1 MAEERGF
8 TLIELLVVLAL
19 LGLFITL
26 MPTAMQHAL
35 PGMNLKVAVRELVDG
50 FRTARSQA
58 VSGNRES
65 FILIDVDRQLYR
77 IDKEGDNHVLPGDLS
92 VDLRTAASE
101 QLDESRGRIR
111 FYPDGTST
119 GGRVTL
125 TSGKDAYN
133 INVDWFDGRVEVV
146 RTDAVE

>member
-1 MAEERGF
+1 MSARGF

-26 MPTAMQHAL
+26 VPTTMQHAL

-50 FRTARSQA
+50 FRAARSSA
-58 VSGNRES
+58 VSGNREA

-77 IDKEGDNHVLPGDLS
+77 IDREGENHVLPGRLS

-125 TSGKDAYN
+125 SSGDDAYN
-133 INVDWFDGRVEVV
+133 INVDWFNGRVEVV
-146 RTDAVE
+146 RTDAIQ

>member
-1 MAEERGF
+1 MAERGF

-26 MPTAMQHAL
+26 MPTAMQNAL
-35 PGMNLKVAVRELVDG
+35 PGVTLKVAARELVDT
-50 FRTARSQA
+50 FRAARSQA

-65 FILIDVDRQLYR
+65 FVLIDVDRQLYR
-77 IDKEGDNHVLPGDLS
+77 IDKDGPNQVLPGKLT

-101 QLDESRGRIR
+101 QLDETRGRIR

-125 TSGKDAYN
+125 GSGDDAYN

-146 RTDAVE
+146 YTEEVE

>member
-1 MAEERGF
+1 MAERGF

-26 MPTAMQHAL
+26 VPTAMQNAL
-35 PGMNLKVAVRELVDG
+35 PGVNLRVAARELVDG
-50 FRTARSQA
+50 FRTARSRA

-65 FILIDVDRQLYR
+65 FVLIDVDRQLYR
-77 IDKEGDNHVLPGDLS
+77 IDKEGENHVLPGKLS

-101 QLDESRGRIR
+101 QLDETRGRIR

-125 TSGKDAYN
+125 TSGDDAYHV
-133 INVDWFDGRVEVV
+133 NVDWFDGRVEVV
-146 RTDAVE
+146 RADAEE

>member
-1 MAEERGF
+1 MNARGF

-26 MPTAMQHAL
+26 VPTTMQHAL
-35 PGMNLKVAVRELVDG
+35 PGMNLRVAVRELVDG
-50 FRTARSQA
+50 FRQARSDA
-58 VSGNRES
+58 ITGNRDS
-65 FILIDVDRQLYR
+65 FVFIDIDRQLYR
-77 IDKEGDNHVLPGDLS
+77 IDKDGKNQVLPGDLT

-101 QLDESRGRIR
+101 QLDDTKGRIR

-146 RTDAVE
+146 RTDATQ